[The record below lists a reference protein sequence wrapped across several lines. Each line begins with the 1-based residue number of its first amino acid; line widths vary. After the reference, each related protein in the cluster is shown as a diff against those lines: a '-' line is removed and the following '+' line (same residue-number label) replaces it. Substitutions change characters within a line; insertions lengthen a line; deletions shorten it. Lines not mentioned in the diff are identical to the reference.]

1 MVSNDNTATR
11 MAPAA
16 REEDM
21 PSFSGSFSAKTNSQS
36 MLAVQDE
43 PDHEISIV
51 EVRGPQVSSD
61 PLWNGATVS
70 YWGIG
75 DLIAGKGTQTG
86 YFSNR
91 HMNGDIDRGTF
102 EAKVI
107 TEGGT
112 VMMQGTWKLVG
123 GTGQFARVSGSGT
136 YTGRMISPTEVET
149 RWEGSYQLG

>member
-1 MVSNDNTATR
+1 
-11 MAPAA
+11 MAA
-16 REEDM
+16 
-21 PSFSGSFSAKTNSQS
+21 QS
-36 MLAVQDE
+36 
-43 PDHEISIV
+43 
-51 EVRGPQVSSD
+51 
-61 PLWNGATVS
+61 
-70 YWGIG
+70 
-75 DLIAGKGTQTG
+75 
-86 YFSNR
+86 
-91 HMNGDIDRGTF
+91 IDRGTF